1 MHYSAIWRGE
11 EVGGGSEEVGAR
23 PEDMGARREED
34 GATIQRRF
42 DRIKE

>member
-1 MHYSAIWRGE
+1 LHYSAFWRWE
-11 EVGGGSEEVGAR
+11 EVGGGWEVVGAR
-23 PEDMGARREED
+23 PEDMGARREEG